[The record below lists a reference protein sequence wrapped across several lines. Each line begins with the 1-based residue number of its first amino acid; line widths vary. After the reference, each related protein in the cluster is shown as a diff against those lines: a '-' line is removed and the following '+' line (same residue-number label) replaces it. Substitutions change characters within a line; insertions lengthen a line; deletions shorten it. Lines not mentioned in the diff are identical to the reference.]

1 MLGLPSLP
9 GSCIGVPQCRY
20 RLCARPGYFN
30 RFVELGDCLV
40 VSCFLL
46 VSLPQVIVSPIGVAD
61 LKSLL
66 ALHYRLIRPAGHHV
80 MPSQV
85 SIHYRIERI
94 NFQYALTLCQRFL
107 SSASRLQKMREL
119 VMSFNEGRVERDG
132 AFEFFLC
139 PRPIPIEIS
148 SHDSLSIVS
157 FGQRVIDRQSL
168 FRC

>member
-1 MLGLPSLP
+1 MLGLPSLT
-9 GSCIGVPQCRY
+9 GYGMRVPECRDC
-20 RLCARPGYFN
+20 LCAIAGYFN
-30 RFVELGDCLV
+30 CFVELGDCLV
-40 VSCFLL
+40 ISCFLL
-46 VSLPQVIVSPIGVAD
+46 VRLPQVIMSPIGVAD

-94 NFQYALTLCQRFL
+94 NFQYALALGQRFL
-107 SSASRLQKMREL
+107 SSAPRLQEMREL

-132 AFEFFLC
+132 AFEFFLR

-157 FGQRVIDRQSL
+157 LGQRVIDRQSL
-168 FRC
+168 GR